1 MTYPKICK
9 ITPEE
14 YQETIIEVSKSYPIF
29 GTDKALPTY
38 SVGLGEEC
46 GEVLGLLKRYFR
58 GDDSVN
64 SPEFKQK
71 LTKELGDIT
80 AYLVLVAHTFD
91 IGFEDVLIANVDKLK
106 DRVSRNTHVG
116 TGDER

>member
-1 MTYPKICK
+1 MSYPKICK

-14 YQETIIEVSKSYPIF
+14 YQDTIIEVSKNYPIF

-38 SVGLGEEC
+38 SLGLGEET

-64 SPEFKQK
+64 SPEFKKK

-91 IGFEDVLIANVDKLK
+91 IDFEDVLIANIEKLK
-106 DRVSRNTHVG
+106 DRIDRNTHVG
-116 TGDER
+116 TGDNR